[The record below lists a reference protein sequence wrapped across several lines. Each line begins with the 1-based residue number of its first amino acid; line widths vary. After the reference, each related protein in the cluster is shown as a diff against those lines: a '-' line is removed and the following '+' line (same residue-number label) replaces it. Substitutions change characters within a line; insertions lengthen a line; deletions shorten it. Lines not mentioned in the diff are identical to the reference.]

1 MEKEN
6 QELEIIDIEK
16 IANNSCYNQLIKI
29 KEEIE
34 NEIINNFKDKFQYQ
48 KIFNKITSMISLIND
63 IFKEKIQKKIEQYE
77 SLIRRDE
84 QTIRILYKNLLTYK
98 LLKDSLDNRIRLLL
112 IKEKEYELIKD
123 KTGAFIRN
131 GEIFY
136 NKQKDNEII
145 ILRTENSNLKN
156 IIDNYEKIINEKDL
170 LYEQLKNKYNNIQN
184 KVNKNKSTKF
194 SVPNININL
203 NDSPSVTNIDNNA
216 YHCSINLN
224 NNKNPLNN
232 SDKKYYKNFNYL
244 KYKNITKISKNIP
257 FNNCLSSNNIFQNSI
272 FDLSPKDIFG
282 IKTNNSKQKSNNKT
296 KKLSFET
303 QKDMCSLK
311 KRHFKMDDAFHNH
324 YKKNQFNLL
333 QAYTANSSKSVNK
346 SPESKKLSTYS
357 NDIKISSYHTKNNY
371 TQKIN
376 FSNNKKDFSQK
387 KNNKNANEN
396 EQLHKSYISNIPLN
410 KEKEKTNR
418 VRKENSNSNNK
429 YQLIYSKTK
438 KENNRKNLYNKKN
451 NYKKI
456 NNIDTNKIFLPSNI
470 KKNGI
475 KIRK

>member
-145 ILRTENSNLKN
+145 ILRTEN
-156 IIDNYEKIINEKDL
+156 
-170 LYEQLKNKYNNIQN
+170 
-184 KVNKNKSTKF
+184 
-194 SVPNININL
+194 
-203 NDSPSVTNIDNNA
+203 
-216 YHCSINLN
+216 
-224 NNKNPLNN
+224 
-232 SDKKYYKNFNYL
+232 
-244 KYKNITKISKNIP
+244 
-257 FNNCLSSNNIFQNSI
+257 
-272 FDLSPKDIFG
+272 
-282 IKTNNSKQKSNNKT
+282 
-296 KKLSFET
+296 
-303 QKDMCSLK
+303 
-311 KRHFKMDDAFHNH
+311 
-324 YKKNQFNLL
+324 
-333 QAYTANSSKSVNK
+333 
-346 SPESKKLSTYS
+346 
-357 NDIKISSYHTKNNY
+357 
-371 TQKIN
+371 
-376 FSNNKKDFSQK
+376 
-387 KNNKNANEN
+387 
-396 EQLHKSYISNIPLN
+396 
-410 KEKEKTNR
+410 
-418 VRKENSNSNNK
+418 
-429 YQLIYSKTK
+429 
-438 KENNRKNLYNKKN
+438 
-451 NYKKI
+451 
-456 NNIDTNKIFLPSNI
+456 
-470 KKNGI
+470 
-475 KIRK
+475 

>member
-34 NEIINNFKDKFQYQ
+34 NEITINIKDKFQYQ
-48 KIFNKITSMISLIND
+48 KILNKITSIIGLINV
-63 IFKEKIQKKIEQYE
+63 INKEKIKKKIEQYE

-123 KTGAFIRN
+123 KTGAFVRN

-156 IIDNYEKIINEKDL
+156 IINNYEKIINEKDL
-170 LYEQLKNKYNNIQN
+170 LYEQLKSKYNNIQN
-184 KVNKNKSTKF
+184 KLNKNKQKKL

-224 NNKNPLNN
+224 NTKNPSNN
-232 SDKKYYKNFNYL
+232 SDKKYSKNFNYL
-244 KYKNITKISKNIP
+244 KYKNISKISKNIP
-257 FNNCLSSNNIFQNSI
+257 FNNCFSSNNIFQNSI

-282 IKTNNSKQKSNNKT
+282 IKTNNSKQKSNKKT

-311 KRHFKMDDAFHNH
+311 KRHFKIDDAFHNH

-357 NDIKISSYHTKNNY
+357 NDVKISSYNTKNNY

-387 KNNKNANEN
+387 KNNKNNNES

-410 KEKEKTNR
+410 KEKTNR

-451 NYKKI
+451 KYKKL
-456 NNIDTNKIFLPSNI
+456 NNIDTNKIFLPLNV

-475 KIRK
+475 KNRK

>member
-123 KTGAFIRN
+123 KTGAFVRN

-170 LYEQLKNKYNNIQN
+170 LYKQLKNKYNNIQN
-184 KVNKNKSTKF
+184 KVNKNESKKF

-224 NNKNPLNN
+224 NTKNPLNN

-296 KKLSFET
+296 KKLSFER

-357 NDIKISSYHTKNNY
+357 SYHTKNNY

-387 KNNKNANEN
+387 KKNKNANES
-396 EQLHKSYISNIPLN
+396 EQLHKSYLSNIPLN

-418 VRKENSNSNNK
+418 FRKDNSISNNK

-438 KENNRKNLYNKKN
+438 RENNRNNINNKKN

-475 KIRK
+475 KMRK